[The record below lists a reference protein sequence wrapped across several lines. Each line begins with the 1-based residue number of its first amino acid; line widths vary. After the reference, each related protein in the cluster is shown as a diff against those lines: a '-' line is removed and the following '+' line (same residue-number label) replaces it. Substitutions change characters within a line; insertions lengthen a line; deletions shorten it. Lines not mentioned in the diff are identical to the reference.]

1 MNQLSYFHQ
10 NRPLF
15 MPCLPCNPTLLLTES
30 SSSFYHICTH
40 SVRSQPTFFSL
51 SISLETRRENKLTVG
66 SSVCVCACAHVC
78 VLVSVF
84 VFLCSINLP
93 PRGWS
98 DARQTAGLSRC
109 FHPCLSPLEHVANHF
124 SGQPWPN
131 SAPDTAQDSLVTPR
145 INELEICQPAG
156 AAGERGQDRKR
167 RRRRRMTWEG

>member
-1 MNQLSYFHQ
+1 
-10 NRPLF
+10 

-51 SISLETRRENKLTVG
+51 SISLETRHENKLTEG
-66 SSVCVCACAHVC
+66 SSVCVCVYFFSY
-78 VLVSVF
+78 VP
-84 VFLCSINLP
+84 SISLP
-93 PRGWS
+93 VADQMPVRRG
-98 DARQTAGLSRC
+98 GLSRC

-167 RRRRRMTWEG
+167 RRRRMT